1 MLATQPKGKLD
12 RTEGS
17 IFRNIVKLSFPM
29 MLGNLFQS
37 LFNVVDMIW
46 ISRLGTEYIA
56 AVSMAGMIMMLI
68 MSVIIGFAHATNA
81 MVSRLWGQ
89 KRYDEAAK
97 ATYNSLA
104 VSLFASIIISIL
116 GILLSRPILS
126 LLGADAVVVDLSYDY
141 LFISF
146 AGFFSLFLFFII
158 NSSMQGSG
166 NSITPMKLLF
176 FAVAIN
182 IGLDPI
188 LIFGY
193 FGFAALGV
201 EGAAYATVISRVI
214 MLFIGLFIL
223 FNGKTHLQIS
233 KKVMILSKSYII
245 NFIKIGTP
253 SSLQLSFRTI
263 AGVIILKFVAVFG
276 TTAIAAYGVGLRIQ
290 YFVLIPVF
298 GLASATAALVG
309 QNLGANKPKRSIK
322 TVWYSIILYEI
333 ILLPFIFVA
342 VFYPEILMYPF
353 SLEGDVS
360 EILKVFIY
368 FLTGILSTASFGI
381 IINRGMIGA
390 GYTFVPMLITFTSQI
405 LFEIPLIFYFI
416 YYTKLGINTIF
427 LSLILTNIFQIC
439 ITLYVFNQKK
449 WLEKKIV

>member
-1 MLATQPKGKLD
+1 MQSTIVPKKID

-17 IFRNIVKLSFPM
+17 IFRNIIRLSFPM

-37 LFNVVDMIW
+37 LFNVIDMIW
-46 ISRLGTEYIA
+46 IAKLGTEYIA
-56 AVSMAGMIMMLI
+56 AVSMAGIIMMLI
-68 MSVIIGFAHATNA
+68 MSIIIGFAHATNA

-89 KRYDEAAK
+89 KKYKEAAN
-97 ATYNSLA
+97 ATFNSL
-104 VSLFASIIISIL
+104 VISLFASVVISL
-116 GILLSRPILS
+116 MGIFLSEPILA
-126 LLGADAVVVDLSYDY
+126 LLGADANVIKLSYDY

-176 FAVAIN
+176 FAVIIN
-182 IGLDPI
+182 IVLDPI

-193 FGFAALGV
+193 LGFPALGV
-201 EGAAYATVISRVI
+201 KGAALATVISRVI
-214 MLFIGLFIL
+214 MLFVGLYIL
-223 FNGKTHLQIS
+223 FTGKTHLRITKETMLLS
-233 KKVMILSKSYII
+233 KKYMAS
-245 NFIKIGTP
+245 FIKTGMP

-263 AGVIILKFVAVFG
+263 AGIIILKFVAVFG

-309 QNLGANKPKRSIK
+309 QNLGAEKPQRSVK
-322 TVWYSIILYEI
+322 TVWYAIIMYEI
-333 ILLPFIFVA
+333 ILIPFIIVA
-342 VFYPEILMYPF
+342 LFSPELLMYPF
-353 SLEGDVS
+353 SLEKDV
-360 EILKVFIY
+360 EGILKIFIY
-368 FLTGILSTASFGI
+368 FLTGILATASFGI

-390 GYTFVPMLITFTSQI
+390 GYSFVPMLITFASQI
-405 LFEIPLIFYFI
+405 LFEIPLIYYII
-416 YYTKLGINTIF
+416 YHTNIGINGIF
-427 LSLILTNIFQIC
+427 IALIITNIFQILA
-439 ITLYVFNQKK
+439 TLFVFNKKK